1 MIVVPI
7 LFILVGVA
15 LIVWPDTVRKYDQ
28 GLTRVVKTRDEYV
41 WVIRMLGG
49 FFVFFGVTSLVLL
62 LLGVME

>member
-15 LIVWPDTVRKYDQ
+15 LIVWPGKVRKYDQ
-28 GLTRVVKTRDEYV
+28 GMTRIVKTREEYV
-41 WVIRMLGG
+41 WVTRMLGG
-49 FFVFFGVTSLVLL
+49 LFVFLGATSLVLL